1 MNITLKIKLENDLDI
16 LATIKQY
23 TKALNYVSQSAFS
36 KNEKVRNAMSLQ
48 KEYYSYIRANFNLPS
63 QTACAV
69 FRDLAG
75 KYKANKRK
83 LCFGKAQQ
91 PSKAISF
98 KESHINYTY
107 NKDFSFKGNKL
118 GLSTINGR
126 KKFDVYICDY
136 YKSIIE
142 KSTKYCDSTLV
153 KDKKGQVYFCLVI
166 EIPESERK
174 ANGNTMG
181 IDLGLSKLAVAST
194 NTGKTYVIK
203 GGRFKDKRFKF
214 LGLRKKLQRK
224 GTRSAK
230 RLLRKISGRENR
242 FMRDVNYCTVKK
254 ILNFAKENNVSHIGI
269 EDLSGIRNS
278 KLRKEQRRQLNS
290 WSFYQFRTI
299 LEYKSKINGF
309 NVIAL
314 DPRYTSQACS
324 KCGHTEKSNR
334 KTQKLFVCKSCCY
347 TQNADINASAN
358 IEFLTRLSRSN
369 LINGVA
375 VNQPDVSN
383 VEAKGLFRQLRS
395 SLDTSQ
401 RTLVVG
407 S

>member
-23 TKALNYVSQSAFS
+23 TKALNYVSKSAFS

-48 KEYYSYIRANFNLPS
+48 KDYYSYIRSNFNLPS

-83 LCFGKAQQ
+83 LKQ
-91 PSKAISF
+91 SISF
-98 KESHINYTY
+98 KETHINYTY
-107 NKDFSFKGNKL
+107 NKDFSFKDNRL
-118 GLSTINGR
+118 GLTTINGR

-153 KDKKGQVYFCLVI
+153 KNKKGQVYFCLVV
-166 EIPESERK
+166 EIPESEIK

-203 GGRFKDKRFKF
+203 GGRVKDKRFKF

-230 RLLRKISGRENR
+230 KLLKKISGRENR

-278 KLRKEQRRQLNS
+278 KLRREQKRQLNS
-290 WSFYQFRTI
+290 WAFYQFRTI
-299 LEYKSKINGF
+299 LEYKASLQGL

-334 KTQKLFVCKSCCY
+334 KTQKLFVCKSCGY
-347 TQNADINASAN
+347 SQNADINASAN

-401 RTLVVG
+401 RALVVG